1 MIPHPDRNSWQNP
14 RVLLTLFTVFLMG
27 SAFGGVVVKFGLRDV
42 ISRGAAS
49 WRPNDKVVLF
59 QRFKTELNL
68 TPQQAEQV
76 EIVLDDF
83 TMYMQSLQAQMEETR
98 GGCRERIL
106 KILTVEQQDKFKKIL
121 GDSLKQIR

>member
-1 MIPHPDRNSWQNP
+1 MTPHPDRISWQNS
-14 RVLLTLFTVFLMG
+14 RVLITLFTVFLMG
-27 SAFGGVVVKFGLRDV
+27 AAFGGVLVKFGLRDV

-59 QRFKTELNL
+59 QKFKTELNL

-83 TMYMQSLQAQMEETR
+83 TMYIQSLQAQMDETR
-98 GGCRERIL
+98 TGCRDRIL
-106 KILTVEQQDKFKKIL
+106 KILTPEQQEKFKTIL

>member
-1 MIPHPDRNSWQNP
+1 MTPHPDRISWQNP
-14 RVLLTLFTVFLMG
+14 RVLITLFTVFLMG
-27 SAFGGVVVKFGLRDV
+27 AAFGGVLVKFGLRDV

-59 QRFKTELNL
+59 QKFKTELNL

-83 TMYMQSLQAQMEETR
+83 TMYIQSLQAQMEETR

-106 KILTVEQQDKFKKIL
+106 KILTPEQQEKFKTIL